1 MVFRKIFS
9 NLNNDLEL
17 DSTNLVDKF
26 LNLDNFLQAF
36 ANVAAKQGS
45 AGVDNE
51 TIDDFQKNLRANISQ
66 LKDDVA
72 NNRYEP
78 LPCKQILIPKNHGNF
93 RELRVPTVRDRIVQH
108 AVLNVLNPVVEKD
121 FSAVSFAYRPNL
133 SYLDAVNEV
142 IRWRDLNYRFVLDA
156 DITKFFDNINH
167 QILLRAVRKYVEHPG
182 ILCLIK
188 SWISVGIL
196 TKEKI
201 VKADKG
207 IPQGAVIS
215 PLLANIY
222 LDEFDKSFSDTDWK
236 LVRYADDFVVLAQS
250 LEEILAASAHV
261 EKTLDSLELTLHP
274 DKTLLT
280 NFKEGFRFLGHG
292 FLDNAIFPIESN
304 EEGRRQKAE
313 GRRHEEG
320 RGQKEEQGKKKS
332 LEEQETETT
341 ELEVLP
347 TAFSPTTTLENVEL
361 KLAKKFTNRVIWS
374 REMATLYLLEA
385 GTTIYKDN
393 QRFGIWIP
401 DKNND
406 NNRMEI
412 PIREIERILIFGNI
426 QLTTP
431 VIQTCLDKK
440 IVVLFLA
447 SSGQYKGHVWNVE
460 STHLDNE
467 LVQVKKHGN
476 VDFQLPVSQAIVRG
490 KLMNSR
496 QLLLRLNRK
505 RQVPDVAK
513 AIAGINQDI
522 LAVDG
527 VKDINSLR
535 GSEGIAAAR
544 YFPALGKLISN
555 SAFSFSL
562 RNRQPPQDPVNSLLS
577 FGYTLLFNNVLSLII
592 AEGLSPYFGNFHY
605 GEKKKSYLAFDLMEE
620 FRSPI
625 VDSFVLKLINLS
637 SVKQKD
643 FESVIT
649 TGGVYLK
656 SGPRKVF
663 LEQFEQRMNES
674 ISHPDIQTQVCYRQA
689 IQLQIRRYK
698 RYLLHEEPYEPFW
711 RTT

>member
-1 MVFRKIFS
+1 MVFRKIFPNFHPNQVS
-9 NLNNDLEL
+9 
-17 DSTNLVDKF
+17 DSTNLVDTF
-26 LNLDNFLQAF
+26 LSLENFIQAF
-36 ANVAAKQGS
+36 SNVAAKQGCP
-45 AGVDNE
+45 GVDDE
-51 TIDDFQKNLRANISQ
+51 TIDDFQQSLRPNISQ

-72 NNRYEP
+72 NNRYQP
-78 LPCKQILIPKNHGNF
+78 LPCKQILIAKNHGNF

-108 AVLNVLNPVVEKD
+108 ALLNVLNPVVEKH

-188 SWISVGIL
+188 SWISVGVL
-196 TKEKI
+196 TKERI

-236 LVRYADDFVVLAQS
+236 LVRYADDFLVLAKS
-250 LEEILAASAHV
+250 LEEIIAASSHV
-261 EKTLDSLELTLHP
+261 EKTLDSLELSLHP

-280 NFKEGFRFLGHG
+280 NFQEGFRFLGHG
-292 FLDNAIFPIESN
+292 FLDNAIFPVESN
-304 EEGRRQKAE
+304 TAKSPKSSSTEVESQLEEW
-313 GRRHEEG
+313 
-320 RGQKEEQGKKKS
+320 GKKKS
-332 LEEQETETT
+332 LQEQEAETT
-341 ELEVLP
+341 ESEVLP
-347 TAFSPTTTLENVEL
+347 TAFSSTTTIENVEL
-361 KLAKKFTNRVIWS
+361 KLAKKFTNRITWS

-385 GTTIYKDN
+385 GTTIYKEN
-393 QRFGIWIP
+393 KRFGIWIP

-406 NNRMEI
+406 NNRVEI

-431 VIQTCLDKK
+431 VIQTCLDQK
-440 IVVLFLA
+440 IIVLFLA

-476 VDFQLPVSQAIVRG
+476 VEFQLPVCQAIVRG

-505 RQVPDVAK
+505 RQVPEVAK
-513 AIAGINQDI
+513 AIAGIDSDI
-522 LAVDG
+522 LAVDA
-527 VKDINSLR
+527 VNNIESLR
-535 GSEGIAAAR
+535 GYEGIGATR
-544 YFPALGKLISN
+544 YFPAFGKLITN
-555 SAFSFSL
+555 PDFSFSL

-605 GEKKKSYLAFDLMEE
+605 SEDRKNKPFLAMDLMEE

-625 VDSFVLKLINLS
+625 VDSFVLWFINS
-637 SVKQKD
+637 AVVKPKD

-674 ISHPDIQTQVCYRQA
+674 ISHPDVQSQVCYRQA

-698 RYLLHEEPYEPFW
+698 RYLLHGEAYEPFW
-711 RTT
+711 RI

>member
-1 MVFRKIFS
+1 MVFRNIFP
-9 NLNNDLEL
+9 NLNNDSEL

-26 LNLDNFLQAF
+26 LTLDNFIQAF
-36 ANVAAKQGS
+36 SNVAAKQGS
-45 AGVDNE
+45 PGVDDE
-51 TIDDFQKNLRANISQ
+51 TINDFKQNLRANISQ

-72 NNRYEP
+72 NNRYQP
-78 LPCKQILIPKNHGNF
+78 LPCKQILITKNHGNF

-108 AVLNVLNPVVEKD
+108 ALLNVLNPVVEKH
-121 FSAVSFAYRPNL
+121 FSPVSFAYRPNL

-167 QILLRAVRKYVEHPG
+167 QLLLRAVRKYVEHPG

-188 SWISVGIL
+188 SWISIGVL

-201 VKADKG
+201 VKSDKG

-222 LDEFDKSFSDTDWK
+222 LDEFDKSFSDTNWK
-236 LVRYADDFVVLAQS
+236 LVRYADDFLVLAQS

-304 EEGRRQKAE
+304 TTKSPATEVGSQPEEG
-313 GRRHEEG
+313 
-320 RGQKEEQGKKKS
+320 GKKKS
-332 LEEQETETT
+332 LQEQETETT
-341 ELEVLP
+341 ELEALP
-347 TAFSPTTTLENVEL
+347 TDFSPT

-374 REMATLYLLEA
+374 REMATIYLLEA

-440 IVVLFLA
+440 IIVLFLA
-447 SSGQYKGHVWNVE
+447 SSGQYKGHVWNLE

-467 LVQVKKHGN
+467 LVQVKRHGN
-476 VDFQLPVSQAIVRG
+476 VDFQLPVCQAIVRG

-527 VKDINSLR
+527 VKNLDSLR
-535 GSEGIAAAR
+535 GYEGISAAR
-544 YFPALGKLISN
+544 YFPAFGKLISN

-605 GEKKKSYLAFDLMEE
+605 GEERKPYLAFDLMEE

-637 SVKQKD
+637 SVKPKD

-656 SGPRKVF
+656 SGARKVF

-674 ISHPDIQTQVCYRQA
+674 ISHPDIQSQVCYRRA

-698 RYLLHEEPYEPFW
+698 RYLLHGEAYEPFW

>member
-1 MVFRKIFS
+1 MVFRKIFPNFHPNQVS
-9 NLNNDLEL
+9 
-17 DSTNLVDKF
+17 DSTNLVDTF
-26 LNLDNFLQAF
+26 LSLENFIQAF
-36 ANVAAKQGS
+36 SNVAAKQGGP
-45 AGVDNE
+45 GVDDE
-51 TIDDFQKNLRANISQ
+51 TIDDFQQSLRPNISQ

-72 NNRYEP
+72 NNRYQP
-78 LPCKQILIPKNHGNF
+78 LPCKQILIAKNHGKF

-108 AVLNVLNPVVEKD
+108 ALLNVLNPVVEKQ
-121 FSAVSFAYRPNL
+121 FSPVSFAYRPNL

-142 IRWRDLNYRFVLDA
+142 IRWRDEGYRFVLDA

-188 SWISVGIL
+188 SWISVGVL
-196 TKEKI
+196 TKERI

-207 IPQGAVIS
+207 IPQGAVVS

-236 LVRYADDFVVLAQS
+236 LVRYADDFLVLAKS
-250 LEEILAASAHV
+250 LEEIVAASSHV
-261 EKTLDSLELTLHP
+261 EKTLDALELTLHP

-280 NFKEGFRFLGHG
+280 NFQEGFRFLGHG
-292 FLDNAIFPIESN
+292 FIDNAIFPVESN
-304 EEGRRQKAE
+304 TAKSPKSSSTEVESQLEEGS
-313 GRRHEEG
+313 
-320 RGQKEEQGKKKS
+320 KKKS
-332 LEEQETETT
+332 LEEQEAETT
-341 ELEVLP
+341 ESEVLP
-347 TAFSPTTTLENVEL
+347 TAFSSTTTIENVEL
-361 KLAKKFTNRVIWS
+361 KLAKKFTNRITWS

-385 GTTIYKDN
+385 GTTIYKEN
-393 QRFGIWIP
+393 KRFGIWIP

-406 NNRMEI
+406 NNRVEI

-431 VIQTCLDKK
+431 VIQTCLQEK
-440 IVVLFLA
+440 IIVLFLA
-447 SSGQYKGHVWNVE
+447 SSGQYKGHVWNLE

-476 VDFQLPVSQAIVRG
+476 VEFQLPVCQAIVRG

-505 RQVPDVAK
+505 RQVPEVAK
-513 AIAGINQDI
+513 AIAGINTDI
-522 LAVDG
+522 LAVDA
-527 VKDINSLR
+527 VNNIESLR
-535 GSEGIAAAR
+535 GYEGIGATR
-544 YFPALGKLISN
+544 YFPAFGKLITN
-555 SAFSFSL
+555 PDFSFSL

-605 GEKKKSYLAFDLMEE
+605 SEDRKNKPFLAFDLMEE

-625 VDSFVLKLINLS
+625 VDSFVLKLVNLS
-637 SVKQKD
+637 AVKPKD

-656 SGPRKVF
+656 SGARKVF

-674 ISHPDIQTQVCYRQA
+674 ISHPDVQSQVCYRQA

-698 RYLLHEEPYEPFW
+698 RYLLHGEAYEPFW